1 MYADTSMV
9 DDMVFDDMPVEDT
22 TTIPAGN
29 VLQDP
34 NFVGPV
40 QPGGVGAGWIDPNLD
55 STGDEGYVDS
65 SGSLGGGNS
74 TSSNDPTESAPAPGS
89 PVSSWG
95 SIIKSLEGAGVAA
108 ATVANAVEGKTAGY
122 PLGKKGQSAPVR
134 GSAPS
139 ILDRLFG
146 PTTTS
151 SNAGKT
157 SMVATLL
164 LVAVVIGL
172 GYLVYKGVS

>member
-1 MYADTSMV
+1 MAVDIADEMMFG
-9 DDMVFDDMPVEDT
+9 DIPVEDT
-22 TTIPAGN
+22 TMVSAGTA
-29 VLQDP
+29 LQDP

-89 PVSSWG
+89 PVSSWS
-95 SIIKSLEGAGVAA
+95 SIIKNLEGLGVAS
-108 ATVANAVEGKTAGY
+108 ATVANAVEGKSTSNKIGR
-122 PLGKKGQSAPVR
+122 PGQSASVK

-146 PTTTS
+146 PTTTQ

-157 SMVATLL
+157 SMVAILL
-164 LVAVVIGL
+164 IVAVVIGL
-172 GYLVYKGVS
+172 GYLVYKGVR